1 MEKVKKF
8 IRSLYLGDRYCEKVE
23 IKDSMIMLQINC
35 ISRLEDGTEEWNY
48 YSQKDIQHGY
58 LVFDGVV
65 DYYFSSKLTIND
77 EIYEIQIKEKKDNIY
92 SFIVYGCNISDMAV
106 SEDVELYIRAKE
118 FYIMNPKDNNII
130 TE

>member
-77 EIYEIQIKEKKDNIY
+77 EIYEIQVKEK
-92 SFIVYGCNISDMAV
+92 
-106 SEDVELYIRAKE
+106 R
-118 FYIMNPKDNNII
+118 
-130 TE
+130 